1 MSGSLGW
8 SVALVLGF
16 ILIGGLFAGT
26 EIALVSLRESQ
37 LVQLGKQGRRG
48 ARVAAVARD
57 PNRFLAAVQVGVT
70 LAGFFSAAFG
80 AATLAPHVTPLLTG
94 LGASETFAENVSLVA
109 LTLVIAYASLVLGEL
124 VPKRIGLQRSAQVAL
139 VVAPPLDRL
148 ATLMR
153 PLIWFLSVS
162 TDAVMRVLGG
172 DPSARAE
179 SMSDEELRDLVLAHE
194 GLPDDERRILHD
206 VFDAGDRI
214 LAEVMR
220 PRGEV
225 EFIAG
230 DVPLEDARVVIGSLP
245 HSRYPVTGEDFDDIL
260 GFLHVRDLLDPS
272 RTGTVADVMREIPF
286 FPGAAPL
293 LGALAT
299 MRREGVHIAVV
310 IDEYGGTDGIV
321 TLEDLV
327 EEVIGEIWDEHDVPR
342 PPSRLDPAGHLRLD
356 GGLTIEEFGEHTGIE
371 LPDGPYETLAGYVV
385 TRLGRLAVVGDEVD
399 VGEMRLVVAR
409 ADDRRVRELMLVP
422 EDVGE
427 DG

>member
-1 MSGSLGW
+1 MSGNLGW

-16 ILIGGLFAGT
+16 ILIGGVFAGT

-57 PNRFLAAVQVGVT
+57 PNRFLAAVQIGVT

-80 AATLAPHVTPLLTG
+80 AATLAPHVAPLVTR
-94 LGASETFAENVSLVA
+94 LGVPEALAENASLVA
-109 LTLVIAYASLVLGEL
+109 LTLVIAYVSLVLGEL
-124 VPKRIGLQRSAQVAL
+124 VPKRIGLQRAAQVAL
-139 VVAPPLDRL
+139 VVAPPLDRF
-148 ATLMR
+148 ATFMR
-153 PLIWFLSVS
+153 PAIWFLSVS
-162 TDAVMRVLGG
+162 TDAVMRLLGG
-172 DPSARAE
+172 DPTARNEA
-179 SMSDEELRDLVLAHE
+179 MSDEELRDLVLTHE

-214 LAEVMR
+214 LAEIMR

-225 EFIAG
+225 AFIAG
-230 DVPLEDARVVIGSLP
+230 DVPLEEARVVIGSLP
-245 HSRYPVTGEDFDDIL
+245 YSRYPVTGADFDDVL
-260 GFLHVRDLLDPS
+260 GFLHVRDLLDPA

-293 LGALAT
+293 LSALAS

-327 EEVIGEIWDEHDVPR
+327 EELVGEIWDEHDVPR
-342 PPSRLDPAGHLRLD
+342 SPSRVDPEGRLRLD
-356 GGLTIEEFGEHTGIE
+356 AGLTIEEFGEHTGIE
-371 LPDGPYETLAGYVV
+371 LPDGPYETLAGFVV
-385 TRLGRLAVVGDEVD
+385 MRLGRLAVVGDEVG
-399 VGEMRLVVAR
+399 VGEVRLVVTR
-409 ADDRRVRELMLVP
+409 ADDRRVRELVLVP
-422 EDVGE
+422 GHEVE
-427 DG
+427 